1 MHPFMSLI
9 GALSL
14 AAGLV
19 AGPVSVAS
27 GAVVIGGSATWTVS
41 EGFANSLGWLDA
53 NFSESKTRNEVLMSS
68 QLSDALYTRL
78 SGASGT
84 LGTPTSP
91 GFGYTPGQVVVGDS
105 IRPFGVVPLN
115 DAGGTSPGAPGS
127 SRTRQATTLEFDPN
141 NVLATWTQ
149 ASDTFGFT
157 MADGEQIGFTN
168 IQRWGGPFNGVLLY
182 GDFGLRYN
190 TADELMLTSNIDF
203 LNAEFAT
210 IGDPVISLL
219 DSNTLQISGRLRTGE
234 GLFILDLSAGI
245 GTDFGSIVITVT
257 FATASC
263 PGDFNSD
270 GFVDDADFVIFAASY
285 NLLDCTDASMPPG
298 CPADLNTDG
307 FVDDSDFVIFAGA
320 YNELV
325 CP

>member
-1 MHPFMSLI
+1 MHPVLSLI
-9 GALSL
+9 GVLSL

-19 AGPVSVAS
+19 AGPMNVAS
-27 GAVVIGGSATWTVS
+27 GAVVTGGSATWTVS

-53 NFSESKTRNEVLMSS
+53 NFSESKTRSEVLMSS
-68 QLSDALYTRL
+68 QVSDALYTRL

-115 DAGGTSPGAPGS
+115 DAGGTSAGVPGS

-141 NVLATWTQ
+141 NILATWTR
-149 ASDTFGFT
+149 ASDNFGFT

-168 IQRWGGPFNGVLLY
+168 MQRWGGPFTGVLVY

-190 TADELMLTSNIDF
+190 TANELVLTSNIDF
-203 LNAEFAT
+203 LNAEYAT
-210 IGDPVISLL
+210 VGDPVISLL

-234 GLFILDLSAGI
+234 GLFILDSSAGI
-245 GTDFGSIVITVT
+245 GTDFGSIVIRVT
-257 FATASC
+257 FATAMC
-263 PGDFNSD
+263 PGDLNAD
-270 GFVDDADFVIFAASY
+270 GLVDDADFVIFAAAY
-285 NLLDCTDASMPPG
+285 NLLDCADVSMPAG
-298 CPADLNTDG
+298 CPADLNSDG
-307 FVDDSDFVIFAGA
+307 VVDDADFVIFAAA